1 MQLWA
6 GVYHVYVNAF
16 DSEENVELRSST
28 FVDPFTVDIYLGDGV
43 SNAQKYDT
51 LSWSKGGGMW
61 FYVGFFDVFIETKTK
76 CEGLPNSKT
85 QQAGDSP
92 VDLCVTWNRFGKL
105 VDYPL
110 NGRFS

>member
-1 MQLWA
+1 
-6 GVYHVYVNAF
+6 
-16 DSEENVELRSST
+16 
-28 FVDPFTVDIYLGDGV
+28 
-43 SNAQKYDT
+43 
-51 LSWSKGGGMW
+51 MW